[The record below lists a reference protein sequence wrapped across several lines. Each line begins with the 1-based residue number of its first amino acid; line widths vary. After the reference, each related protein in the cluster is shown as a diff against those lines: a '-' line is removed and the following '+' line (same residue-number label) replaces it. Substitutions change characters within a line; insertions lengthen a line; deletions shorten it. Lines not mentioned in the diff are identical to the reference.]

1 MFYEDGFEANIAKFF
16 RESTANLIKS
26 SSLRYAGSKRSLD
39 VVRDITNVTPIL
51 WLAQRFAIP
60 LKTVNT
66 PKGLLTLPQLF
77 DMFVVLFIYQNFNVI
92 PANEWKLREASN
104 AVEPVLRQIMETHLK
119 TQQGVKEKI
128 VDAIAK
134 GSAYEVGP
142 DADRLYHALNDSK
155 KPIGDLVTDCIGMGA
170 PVAGIVSQQGSLLIE
185 TFLKPEYQQYKERI
199 VELAHKDDAASDKEL
214 QGFVFEGMRHAGI
227 VPGFP
232 HVATNDITVQD
243 GERGPVAI
251 HRDQIVLAAT
261 SSCAMDPLAF
271 PEPEKLNPHRPV
283 ESYNTML
290 GHGLH
295 SDIGARLI
303 GPALVAT
310 LKEVFKLKNVRAA
323 PGKRG
328 HFTTTTHKVAGVPMK
343 LFLDPNCKESPIP
356 TTLTIE
362 YDE

>member
-1 MFYEDGFEANIAKFF
+1 MD
-16 RESTANLIKS
+16 
-26 SSLRYAGSKRSLD
+26 SL
-39 VVRDITNVTPIL
+39 
-51 WLAQRFAIP
+51 
-60 LKTVNT
+60 
-66 PKGLLTLPQLF
+66 
-77 DMFVVLFIYQNFNVI
+77 
-92 PANEWKLREASN
+92 
-104 AVEPVLRQIMETHLK
+104 
-119 TQQGVKEKI
+119 
-128 VDAIAK
+128 AK

-155 KPIGDLVTDCIGMGA
+155 KPAADLVTDCIGMGA
-170 PVAGIVSQQGSLLIE
+170 PIAGIVSQRGSLLIE
-185 TFLKPEYQQYKERI
+185 MFLKPQYQQYKERI
-199 VELAHKDDAASDKEL
+199 VELAHKDDAASEKEL

-232 HVATNDITVQD
+232 HVATKDTTVQD
-243 GERGPVAI
+243 GEHGPVLVKK
-251 HRDQIVLAAT
+251 DQIVLAAT

-283 ESYNTML
+283 EAYYTLL

-303 GPALVAT
+303 GPALAAT
-310 LKEVFKLKNVRAA
+310 LREVFKLKNVRAA

-328 HFTTTTHKVAGVPMK
+328 VFTTTQRKVGGVPMK

>member
-1 MFYEDGFEANIAKFF
+1 
-16 RESTANLIKS
+16 
-26 SSLRYAGSKRSLD
+26 
-39 VVRDITNVTPIL
+39 
-51 WLAQRFAIP
+51 
-60 LKTVNT
+60 
-66 PKGLLTLPQLF
+66 
-77 DMFVVLFIYQNFNVI
+77 
-92 PANEWKLREASN
+92 
-104 AVEPVLRQIMETHLK
+104 METHLK
-119 TQQGVKEKI
+119 TQSGIKEKL

-142 DADRLYHALNDSK
+142 DADRLYHSLIESK
-155 KPIGDLVTDCIGMGA
+155 KPLDDLVTDCIGMGA

-185 TFLKPEYQQYKERI
+185 MFLKPQYQEYKERI
-199 VELAHKDDAASDKEL
+199 VALAHKDDAASNKEL

-232 HVATNDITVQD
+232 HVATNDTTVQD
-243 GERGPVAI
+243 GEHGTVTIRK
-251 HRDQIVLAAT
+251 DQVVLAAT
-261 SSCAMDPLAF
+261 SSAAMDPIAF

-283 ESYNTML
+283 EDYYTLL

-303 GPALVAT
+303 GPALAAT

-328 HFTTTTHKVAGVPMK
+328 HFTYTERNVAGVPMK